1 MNPSPAEIEAALR
14 SITALIDRSDSAA
27 TDYIHYRLQLLHA
40 QTGRRLP
47 IGYSSQVQSPSSI
60 VLLDGTASSRAV
72 LPSTEWD
79 EERSAVLAAAAAAFE
94 EHGGTLTV
102 SGTATQGGAQLRG
115 ANWERHFDVMWIAA
129 EGLIE

>member
-1 MNPSPAEIEAALR
+1 MDPSPAEIEAALR
-14 SITALIDRSDSAA
+14 SITALIDRSDAAA

-47 IGYSSQVQSPSSI
+47 LEYTPQVQSPSSV
-60 VLLDGTASSRAV
+60 VLLDGAANSRAV
-72 LPSTEWD
+72 LPSAEWE

-102 SGTATQGGAQLRG
+102 SGNATQGGAQLRG
-115 ANWERHFDVMWIAA
+115 ANWERHFDVMWIAS
-129 EGLIE
+129 EE